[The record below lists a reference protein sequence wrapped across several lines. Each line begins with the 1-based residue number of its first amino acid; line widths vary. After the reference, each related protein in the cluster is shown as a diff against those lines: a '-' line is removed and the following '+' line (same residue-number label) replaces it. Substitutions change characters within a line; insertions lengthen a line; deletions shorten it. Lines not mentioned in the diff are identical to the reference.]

1 MIEYKQ
7 LKKNGELTL
16 LNLIIGHGH
25 WSLVSGHH
33 RDYTG
38 YIAFDK
44 TIPSGA

>member
-7 LKKNGELTL
+7 LKKRRTRFAEPY
-16 LNLIIGHGH
+16 HWS

-33 RDYTG
+33 RGYTR

>member
-7 LKKNGELTL
+7 LKKKNGELAL

-33 RDYTG
+33 RDYILG
-38 YIAFDK
+38 ILHSIKRF
-44 TIPSGA
+44 